1 MGRTGAVTLLHRPI
15 RLFLVA
21 LCVTPFFASAPLRA
35 GDDEYPGNAFVKP
48 RLALEQSALV
58 PGKTSHMAVVFDIS
72 KGWHLYW
79 RNAGD
84 SGMPPQ
90 VSFKLPQEVTVGE
103 PQWPAPAR
111 HVEGGMLVDYIFE
124 QQLVLI
130 YPVSVSPQAAT
141 AKKLS
146 ITAELEWLV
155 CSDKCVPGKMSVKSE
170 FDVSPSAGPSRDA
183 ELFARTRARHPERW
197 AGRSSAFVATW
208 RERELVI
215 DAPGATHL
223 ALYPF
228 ESDDNVYPEEMV
240 TAGAA
245 KGGRLRLTYPE
256 SATTARTIGGV
267 VAVTRGGKETFHELR
282 LTPAPR

>member
-1 MGRTGAVTLLHRPI
+1 MPKFQTIPAQQLNPDEPRHAIAAWVESTGD
-15 RLFLVA
+15 
-21 LCVTPFFASAPLRA
+21 
-35 GDDEYPGNAFVKP
+35 DDEYPGNAFVKP

-58 PGKTSHMAVVFDIS
+58 PGKTSHLAVVFDIS

-90 VSFKLPQEVTVGE
+90 VTFKLPEGVTVGVA
-103 PQWPAPAR
+103 QWPAPTR

-124 QQLVLI
+124 KQLVLI
-130 YPVSVSPQAAT
+130 YPVSVSPQAAA

-146 ITAELEWLV
+146 IAAELEWLV
-155 CSDKCVPGKMSVKSE
+155 CSDKCVPGKLNVKSE
-170 FDVSPSAGPSRDA
+170 FDVSPSATPSPDA
-183 ELFARTRARHPERW
+183 DLFTRSRARHPEPW
-197 AGRSSAFVATW
+197 TGRSSAFVATW

-215 DAPGATHL
+215 DAPGATLL
-223 ALYPF
+223 AFYPF

-256 SATTARTIGGV
+256 KAAAARTIGGV
-267 VAVTRGGKETFHELR
+267 VAVTRGGKESFHELK
-282 LTPAPR
+282 LTPSPR